1 MKKRK
6 ALKQVT
12 VLLLIFAMTFTMSK
26 NSVFA
31 FAAGKSTK
39 VKISAKKLTLTV
51 GKSKKLK
58 ITGAG
63 DAKITWKSS
72 NKKVASVSQKG
83 KVKAVKK
90 GKANITATVR
100 VTKQKSPIKLVCKV
114 TVKAKPEENK
124 TPAATTTPT
133 PETPTMPPVTPTPEP
148 SVNPNHKYYLPA
160 TEGYQTYA
168 PSAKEVSV
176 NNPLLTNSYACDP
189 YTMEYNGRLY
199 VYMTNDSQQY
209 EKTYYAGNNTYENI
223 AGIHIIS
230 TDDMVNWT
238 DHGIFQITGK
248 NGVCSY
254 MNCCWAPC
262 AVHKTVNGKE
272 KFYIY
277 FTNGGWQMGVVEA
290 DSPIGPFRDV
300 KGEALLNA
308 SDTSSSPL
316 DPSCFIDDD
325 GTAYLTYGGSRG
337 GARIR
342 KLADDMISF
351 AGDEIDL
358 NAPYFF
364 EDSGMNKINGKYYFS
379 YCSDWNERSAEY
391 SGLGVCSIAYMTAD
405 SIEGPYTYAGDVLPN
420 CGTVFGDWGNNHH
433 SMIAFQGKYYMFYHT
448 MVLQSLLGCSLG
460 YRSTQVNEVAINEDG
475 TIEQVKQDREG
486 VSRIKDFNP
495 YQEVSGTTYSNCAG
509 MMSVAPGMDG
519 SRMEAFSDAEHYQYS
534 WSLVKG
540 VNFGEVSPKTL
551 KINFTGQTEKEAAV
565 KVCVDSPDGPVIA
578 EGKIEADSNGNA
590 ELTLPVTEITG
601 KHDLYFELE
610 GNVYHFEKWK
620 FE

>member
-6 ALKQVT
+6 ALKQVA
-12 VLLLIFAMTFTMSK
+12 VLLLIFAMTFTMSE
-26 NSVFA
+26 NSVFVS
-31 FAAGKSTK
+31 AAGKSTK

-58 ITGAG
+58 ITG
-63 DAKITWKSS
+63 
-72 NKKVASVSQKG
+72 
-83 KVKAVKK
+83 
-90 GKANITATVR
+90 
-100 VTKQKSPIKLVCKV
+100 
-114 TVKAKPEENK
+114 E
-124 TPAATTTPT
+124 
-133 PETPTMPPVTPTPEP
+133 
-148 SVNPNHKYYLPA
+148 
-160 TEGYQTYA
+160 
-168 PSAKEVSV
+168 
-176 NNPLLTNSYACDP
+176 
-189 YTMEYNGRLY
+189 
-199 VYMTNDSQQY
+199 
-209 EKTYYAGNNTYENI
+209 
-223 AGIHIIS
+223 
-230 TDDMVNWT
+230 
-238 DHGIFQITGK
+238 

-290 DSPIGPFRDV
+290 DSPTGPFQDV

-316 DPSCFIDDD
+316 DPACFIDDD

-364 EDSGMNKINGKYYFS
+364 EDSGMNKINGKYY
-379 YCSDWNERSAEY
+379 
-391 SGLGVCSIAYMTAD
+391 
-405 SIEGPYTYAGDVLPN
+405 
-420 CGTVFGDWGNNHH
+420 
-433 SMIAFQGKYYMFYHT
+433 MFYHT

-460 YRSTQVNEVAINEDG
+460 YRSTQANEVAINEDG

-486 VSRIKDFNP
+486 VSQIKDFNP

-519 SRMEAFSDAEHYQYS
+519 SRMEAFSDAERYKYS

-551 KINFTGQTEKEAAV
+551 KINFTGQTEKETAV
-565 KVCVDSPDGPVIA
+565 KVCVDSLDGAVIA
-578 EGKIEADSNGNA
+578 EGKIEADSTGNA

>member
-6 ALKQVT
+6 ALKQVIA
-12 VLLLIFAMTFTMSK
+12 LLLIFTMTFTMSK

-31 FAAGKSTK
+31 FAAGKSSK

-58 ITGAG
+58 ITGVKE
-63 DAKITWKSS
+63 AKITWKSS

-100 VTKQKSPIKLVCKV
+100 GTKQKSPIKLVCKV
-114 TVKAKPEENK
+114 TVKANPEENK
-124 TPAATTTPT
+124 TPAATTAPT
-133 PETPTMPPVTPTPEP
+133 PETPTMAPVTPTPEP

-176 NNPLLTNSYACDP
+176 NNPLLINSYACDP
-189 YTMEYNGRLY
+189 YAMEYNGRLY

-316 DPSCFIDDD
+316 DPACFIDDD
-325 GTAYLTYGGSRG
+325 
-337 GARIR
+337 
-342 KLADDMISF
+342 
-351 AGDEIDL
+351 
-358 NAPYFF
+358 
-364 EDSGMNKINGKYYFS
+364 
-379 YCSDWNERSAEY
+379 
-391 SGLGVCSIAYMTAD
+391 
-405 SIEGPYTYAGDVLPN
+405 
-420 CGTVFGDWGNNHH
+420 GTVFGDWGNNHH
-433 SMIAFQGKYYMFYHT
+433 SMAAFQGKYYMFYHT

-486 VSRIKDFNP
+486 VSQIKDFNP

-519 SRMEAFSDAEHYQYS
+519 SRMEAFSDAERYQYS

-565 KVCVDSPDGPVIA
+565 KVCVDSLDGPVIA

-590 ELTLPVTEITG
+590 ELILPVTEITG

-610 GNVYHFEKWK
+610 GNVCHFEKWK